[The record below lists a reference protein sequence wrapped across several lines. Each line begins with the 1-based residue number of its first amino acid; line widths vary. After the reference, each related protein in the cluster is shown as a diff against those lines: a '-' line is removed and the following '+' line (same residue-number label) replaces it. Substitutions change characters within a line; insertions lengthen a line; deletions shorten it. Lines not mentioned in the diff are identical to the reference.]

1 MKKIAL
7 VTASTLA
14 LCGCFGEDSD
24 NNDIEDVITAPE
36 PTIEPELEPEP
47 ISAYVAQLIAS
58 DYSSSQVAVGLT
70 SGTRTA
76 VEGYFEK
83 NESDY
88 TIDVYGDYVYQ
99 IGKFGIDTLARVNTK
114 VSLLLP
120 EYEYS
125 LAEDE
130 SSSTNAYQ
138 IIQTSE
144 TKAYLIR
151 YGKDSIQIVDPSAD
165 EENFVTGS
173 IDLSA
178 YNPEGND
185 VPSMAGGVIVDDKLF
200 VILQRQD
207 ANFVAGTPYIAVID
221 TTTDTEIDT
230 QPGVDGLKGIE
241 LNADNPDYL
250 ETDGNY
256 IYVSGRGDYAS
267 NSGALDRIAVA
278 DYNLTNIIDG
288 TTFASTLNDDQGDDD
303 ASNDVYYHIR
313 SIAIVD
319 DTMFVSIN
327 LEVGYTN
334 NETLLKT
341 FSLSTPT
348 AFTDIAP
355 AALSGKKISLIK
367 AGPKRETLWV
377 AIDSAEAPDVVVLNE
392 DATQNGVNIEFSQPV
407 KDIEFTSLTD

>member
-1 MKKIAL
+1 MKKL
-7 VTASTLA
+7 VLMTASTLA
-14 LCGCFGEDSD
+14 LCGCFGEDDKKDGNAANSY
-24 NNDIEDVITAPE
+24 IA
-36 PTIEPELEPEP
+36 L
-47 ISAYVAQLIAS
+47 LIAS
-58 DYSSSQVAVGLT
+58 DYSSSQVATG
-70 SGTRTA
+70 SISDDRTA
-76 VEGYFEK
+76 TEGYFEQDA
-83 NESDY
+83 SDY
-88 TIDVYGDYVYQ
+88 KIDVYGDYVYQ
-99 IGKFGIDTLARVNTK
+99 IGRFNIDTIARVNTK
-114 VSLLLP
+114 ESLILP

-130 SSSTNAYQ
+130 SSSSNVYQ

-151 YGKDSIQIVDPSAD
+151 YGKNSIQIVDPSAD

-178 YNPEGND
+178 YNPEGKE

-207 ANFVAGTPYIAVID
+207 ANFVAGTPYLAVID

-241 LNADNPDYL
+241 LNANNPEHLD
-250 ETDGNY
+250 TDGTY
-256 IYVSGRGDYAS
+256 IYVAGRGDFAS

-278 DYNLTNIIDG
+278 DYTLTNIIDG

-303 ASNDVYYHIR
+303 TSNDVYYHIR
-313 SIAIVD
+313 SIAVVD

-327 LEVGYTN
+327 LENNGIN
-334 NETLLKT
+334 NETRLKT
-341 FSLSTPT
+341 FALSTPT
-348 AFTDIAP
+348 SLTDIAP
-355 AALSGKKISLIK
+355 AALTGKKISLIK

-377 AIDSAEAPDVVVLNE
+377 AIDSAEAPDVVVLNK
-392 DATQNGVNIEFSQPV
+392 DATQNGDLIEFSQPV
-407 KDIEFTSLTD
+407 RDIEFTSLDD